1 MDSPE
6 IGMKKEGMHTSGDN
20 NSSGLTKLE
29 LGNDD
34 VIGF

>member
-1 MDSPE
+1 MESLD
-6 IGMKKEGMHTSGDN
+6 IGMKKEGMNTSGDN
-20 NSSGLTKLE
+20 NSSGLTELE